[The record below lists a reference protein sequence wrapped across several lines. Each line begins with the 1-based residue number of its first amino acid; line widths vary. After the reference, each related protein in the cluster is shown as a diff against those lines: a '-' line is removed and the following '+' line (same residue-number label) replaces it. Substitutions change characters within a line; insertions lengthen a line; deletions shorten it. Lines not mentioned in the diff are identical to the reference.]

1 MRITYFNAR
10 LREGGDH
17 ALILLISERVK
28 FQSTPPRR
36 RRRFRGEWKHTLMQF
51 SIHAS
56 AKEAT
61 SRSLCPLGCFGF
73 SIHASAKEATVP
85 TISHAYW
92 IIFSIHA
99 SAKEATLS
107 SLLKTVLY
115 QVFQSTPPRRRRR
128 YRGQSAGKAK
138 FFNPRL
144 REGGDNL
151 KTGMWHCFTIFNPR
165 LREGG
170 DP

>member
-115 QVFQSTPPRRRRR
+115 QVFQSTPPRRRR
-128 YRGQSAGKAK
+128 QV
-138 FFNPRL
+138 FRL
-144 REGGDNL
+144 DLEIL
-151 KTGMWHCFTIFNPR
+151 IIFNPR

-170 DP
+170 DKF